1 MKPLGDRVAMKPV
14 AAKEQ
19 TDSGIL
25 LAPQAVEAPSEADVV
40 AVGPDVRTVAVGQ
53 RVFYP
58 KYAGMEVTLDDRTV
72 LVLKEREIVGL
83 VEEEVAQRPEIT
95 MEDGSPI
102 PVGAKRLTAK
112 GWQQHGENGW
122 VSITDP
128 AYQTFSSG
136 MALAEHAG
144 A

>member
-1 MKPLGDRVAMKPV
+1 MRVLKPLGDRVAMKPV

-19 TDSGIL
+19 TESGIL

-40 AVGPDVRTVAVGQ
+40 AVGPEVRTVTVGQ

-72 LVLKEREIVGL
+72 LVLKEREIVGI
-83 VEEEVAQRPEIT
+83 VEKERPEAT
-95 MEDGSPI
+95 LADGSPI
-102 PVGAKRLTAK
+102 PVGAKRLSAK
-112 GWQQHGENGW
+112 GKWEQKGENGW

-128 AYQTFSSG
+128 AYQSLTG
-136 MALAEHAG
+136 TTTPTG